1 MRKAAV
7 VSLVAAAA
15 LAGCSTPPYRY
26 DGSDAATL
34 AGDIDWSTMTVTLVV
49 ELNGQARSV
58 PHSHQAVSVRP
69 GLLKAGVHFAH
80 RGVVRSAG
88 CFEVNAVP
96 GTAYQFTSAPVEGGF
111 LVSLYEVQGAGRKLI
126 GKAFTP
132 LRPWMDVPAYCP
144 KDTAKNS
151 S

>member
-7 VSLVAAAA
+7 VSLLAAAA

-26 DGSDAATL
+26 DGSDAASL

-49 ELNGQARSV
+49 ELNGQVRSI
-58 PHSHQAVSVRP
+58 PHSHHAVSVRP
-69 GLLKAGVHFAH
+69 GLLKAGVHLAKG
-80 RGVVRSAG
+80 GVVRSAG
-88 CFEVNAVP
+88 CFEVNAIP
-96 GTAYQFTSAPVEGGF
+96 GASYQFTSVPVEDGF
-111 LVSLYEVQGAGRKLI
+111 LVSLYEGQGAERKLI

-144 KDTAKNS
+144 KETRG
-151 S
+151 